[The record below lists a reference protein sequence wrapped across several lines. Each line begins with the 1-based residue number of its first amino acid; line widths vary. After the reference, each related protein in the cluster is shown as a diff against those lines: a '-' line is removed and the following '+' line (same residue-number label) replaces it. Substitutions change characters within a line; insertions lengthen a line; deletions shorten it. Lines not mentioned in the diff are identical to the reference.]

1 MNDSSVAPP
10 AAAAPGLAGAGFG
23 ERSVAV
29 AAVAARYAGEVDSV
43 PRFPAEAFT
52 AVKAQ
57 RLLGI
62 GVPSSLG
69 GEGAAVRE
77 IADVCYRLG
86 QACSS
91 TAMIYAMHQVKVACL
106 VRHGRGSEAIER
118 LLRRLCAEQ
127 LLLASSTTEGQGGG
141 NVRSSE
147 AAVEHRDGR
156 IHLER
161 RASVISYGS
170 QADGIVTTARRA
182 ADADSSD
189 QVLVAFLK
197 EDYTLT
203 RLQSWNTLGMRGTCS
218 EGYTLEASGAAGQVL
233 PEPYEAIHAQTMVP
247 CAHLFW
253 GSVWAGI
260 AAGAAARAQAFVRH
274 AARHAGGQT
283 PPGAPQLTR
292 VLSTL
297 RTLRGVLANSLRA
310 YESRMDDV
318 KALGA
323 LDFQSQI
330 TLTKV
335 EVSELA
341 VTAVLTAM
349 RVCGLSGYRC
359 DSEFSV
365 ERQLRDVLSSPL
377 MINNDRIL
385 SSLAGSSLL
394 APVPG
399 SLSD

>member
-1 MNDSSVAPP
+1 ASVQQ
-10 AAAAPGLAGAGFG
+10 
-23 ERSVAV
+23 V
-29 AAVAARYAGEVDSV
+29 
-43 PRFPAEAFT
+43 
-52 AVKAQ
+52 
-57 RLLGI
+57 
-62 GVPSSLG
+62 
-69 GEGAAVRE
+69 
-77 IADVCYRLG
+77 ADVCYRLG

-106 VRHGRGSEAIER
+106 VRHGRASEAIER

-127 LLLASSTTEGQGGG
+127 LLLASSTTEGQRGGD
-141 NVRSSE
+141 VRSSE

-161 RASVISYGS
+161 RATVISYGS
-170 QADGIVTTARRA
+170 QADGVVTTARRA

-189 QVLVAFLK
+189 QVLIAFLK
-197 EDYTLT
+197 DDYTLT
-203 RLQSWNTLGMRGTCS
+203 RLQGWNTLGMRGTCS
-218 EGYTLEASGAAGQVL
+218 EGYTLKASGSPGQVL
-233 PEPYEAIHAQTMVP
+233 PEPYAGIHSQTMVP
-247 CAHLFW
+247 FAHLLW

-260 AAGAAARAQAFVRH
+260 AAGATARAQAFVRH
-274 AARHAGGQT
+274 AARQAGGQA
-283 PPGAPQLTR
+283 PPGAPQLTQAQ
-292 VLSTL
+292 SKL

-310 YESRMDDV
+310 YESRMDDP

-341 VTAVLTAM
+341 VATVLTAL

-385 SSLAGSSLL
+385 ASLAGTSLL
-394 APVPG
+394 AAVPT

>member
-1 MNDSSVAPP
+1 VNDSTVAPSV
-10 AAAAPGLAGAGFG
+10 AAAPGLAGASLGD
-23 ERSVAV
+23 RSAAV
-29 AAVAARYAGEVDSV
+29 AAVAARHASEVDSK
-43 PRFPAEAFT
+43 PRFPAEAFA

-62 GVPSSLG
+62 LAPTGLG
-69 GEGAAVRE
+69 GEGVAVHE
-77 IADVCYRLG
+77 VADVCYRLG

-106 VRHGRGSEAIER
+106 VRHGRQSDAIER
-118 LLRRLCAEQ
+118 LLRRLCHEQ
-127 LLLASSTTEGQGGG
+127 LLLASSTTEGQRGGD
-141 NVRSSE
+141 VRSSE
-147 AAVEHRDGR
+147 APVEHRDGR

-161 RASVISYGS
+161 KASVISYGA

-182 ADADSSD
+182 ADADPSD
-189 QVLVAFLK
+189 QVLIAFLK
-197 EDYTLT
+197 DDYTLA
-203 RLQSWNTLGMRGTCS
+203 RLQGWNTLGMRGTCS
-218 EGYTLEASGAAGQVL
+218 EGYTLKASGLPGQIL
-233 PEPYEAIHAQTMVP
+233 PEPYEIIHSRTMVP

-274 AARHAGGQT
+274 AARHSGGQA
-283 PPGAPQLTR
+283 PPGAAQLTKT
-292 VLSTL
+292 LSML

-310 YESRMDDV
+310 YESKMDDP

-341 VTAVLTAM
+341 VATVLTAL

-359 DSEFSV
+359 DNEFSI

-385 SSLAGSSLL
+385 SSLASTSLM
-394 APVPG
+394 AAIPP